1 VLKPCGRYFT
11 TMQRPDPEE
20 AECRGIRTLAV
31 FTQPRPNHL
40 AEIAPLIDAGEVRVF
55 VNRTFP

>member
-1 VLKPCGRYFT
+1 
-11 TMQRPDPEE
+11 MQRPDPEE